1 MPNTRTSRTHTHR
14 PRLPM
19 LRTPTKRHRTPHKLG
34 KQRSRPHRMTSPAKP
49 LAALLRACAGGP
61 CPHLDSNRTS
71 GTATACARNER
82 SPGSPRARSRRL
94 LASPRTGITRLMATP
109 RTGEANVRHGYRAR
123 ERGTLQCLTATAKN
137 EQRPQAPSHSPTSA
151 ITAGSEKT
159 NKAARAHACVAGR
172 TSPTPPRF
180 TASADR
186 SAQARASAR
195 SDRSAPACAHARGAT
210 R

>member
-1 MPNTRTSRTHTHR
+1 MPNTRTSRTRTR
-14 PRLPM
+14 QTRLPL
-19 LRTPTKRHRTPHKLG
+19 LRTPTNRHRTAHKLG

-61 CPHLDSNRTS
+61 CPHLVSNRTS
-71 GTATACARNER
+71 GTVAACARNT
-82 SPGSPRARSRRL
+82 RL

-137 EQRPQAPSHSPTSA
+137 APTPRAPSHSMSA
-151 ITAGSEKT
+151 ITVGSERT

-172 TSPTPPRF
+172 TSPTPRPSS
-180 TASADR
+180 ASADR
-186 SAQARASAR
+186 SAQARAQ
-195 SDRSAPACAHARGAT
+195 RGEPMHAT
-210 R
+210 RRLAWSPRTRGRLQ

>member
-1 MPNTRTSRTHTHR
+1 MPNTRTSRTRTHR

-19 LRTPTKRHRTPHKLG
+19 LRTPTKRHRTPHQLG
-34 KQRSRPHRMTSPAKP
+34 KQRPRPHRMTSPAKP
-49 LAALLRACAGGP
+49 LVALLRVCAGGP
-61 CPHLDSNRTS
+61 CPYLDSNRTS
-71 GTATACARNER
+71 GTATAC
-82 SPGSPRARSRRL
+82 ARSRRL

-109 RTGEANVRHGYRAR
+109 RTGEANVRHGRRAR

-137 EQRPQAPSHSPTSA
+137 EPTPRAPSHSMSA
-151 ITAGSEKT
+151 ITVGSERT

-172 TSPTPPRF
+172 TSPTPRRS

-186 SAQARASAR
+186 SAHAHASAR

>member
-1 MPNTRTSRTHTHR
+1 
-14 PRLPM
+14 
-19 LRTPTKRHRTPHKLG
+19 
-34 KQRSRPHRMTSPAKP
+34 MTSPAKP
-49 LAALLRACAGGP
+49 LVALLRVCAGGP

-71 GTATACARNER
+71 GTATACAR
-82 SPGSPRARSRRL
+82 SRRL
-94 LASPRTGITRLMATP
+94 LASPRTGITRLIGSP
-109 RTGEANVRHGYRAR
+109 RTREANVRHGRRAR

-137 EQRPQAPSHSPTSA
+137 EPRPQAPSHSPTSA
-151 ITAGSEKT
+151 ITAGSERT

>member
-1 MPNTRTSRTHTHR
+1 
-14 PRLPM
+14 
-19 LRTPTKRHRTPHKLG
+19 
-34 KQRSRPHRMTSPAKP
+34 MTSPTKP
-49 LAALLRACAGGP
+49 LAALPRTHAGGHR
-61 CPHLDSNRTS
+61 PHLDSNRTS
-71 GTATACARNER
+71 GTVATCARNT
-82 SPGSPRARSRRL
+82 RL
-94 LASPRTGITRLMATP
+94 LASPRTRITRLMATP

-123 ERGTLQCLTATAKN
+123 ERGTLQCLCLTATAKN
-137 EQRPQAPSHSPTSA
+137 EPTPRAPRHSPTSA

-186 SAQARASAR
+186 SAQAHASAR

>member
-1 MPNTRTSRTHTHR
+1 MPDRYGEERTDTASTE
-14 PRLPM
+14 PLP
-19 LRTPTKRHRTPHKLG
+19 HECDNGWLG
-34 KQRSRPHRMTSPAKP
+34 E
-49 LAALLRACAGGP
+49 
-61 CPHLDSNRTS
+61 D
-71 GTATACARNER
+71 
-82 SPGSPRARSRRL
+82 
-94 LASPRTGITRLMATP
+94 
-109 RTGEANVRHGYRAR
+109 
-123 ERGTLQCLTATAKN
+123 
-137 EQRPQAPSHSPTSA
+137 PTSA

-186 SAQARASAR
+186 SAQAHASAR